1 MRVSVARSTRL
12 QRAPESGAAALGVEA
27 ERGGVAIDV
36 PDVAPPVAWP
46 AVEASTVHTF
56 VASSDGSPASWTPFP
71 CCRRRL

>member
-36 PDVAPPVAWP
+36 PDVAPAGRVAGRRSLDGPHLRRVVGRLAGILDAVPVLSA
-46 AVEASTVHTF
+46 
-56 VASSDGSPASWTPFP
+56 
-71 CCRRRL
+71 